1 MFLRGHDANYAG
13 FPNMASSIRRAV
25 LTVVLS
31 ELDKEEKRRKTRRRR
46 WWVRDVNRRYSEQED
61 FVNLVQ
67 ELRNDGEQFY
77 TYFRMNRV
85 TFHIIN
91 ASSKDAIL
99 KMFDSDAA
107 IPCALANSL
116 ASPKR
121 RRDMAL

>member
-1 MFLRGHDANYAG
+1 MSFRGHDGNYAG
-13 FPNMASSIRRAV
+13 FSNMASNIRRAA

-31 ELDKEEKRRKTRRRR
+31 ELDEEKRRKTRRRR
-46 WWVRDVNRRYSEQED
+46 WWVRDVNRRYSEQGD
-61 FVNLVQ
+61 IVNLVQ

-77 TYFRMNRV
+77 TYFRMNWA
-85 TFHIIN
+85 TF
-91 ASSKDAIL
+91 DIL

-116 ASPKR
+116 ASLKR